1 MTDKKVKPEVK
12 KKVMNPV
19 MAAMAGAVAA
29 GVAVAGAMIMSDK
42 KNQDK
47 VKKVVS
53 DVKDNLKKKK
63 TAIVNKAK
71 KLEDIT
77 KDTAI
82 KVKKV

>member
-1 MTDKKVKPEVK
+1 MTDKKVTPQIK
-12 KKVMNPV
+12 KKTMNPV

-77 KDTAI
+77 KDTGI